1 MKLLV
6 VEDDELLQQGLALA
20 LTGEGYVCDCAATAA
35 EANSLLITSQYS
47 MVIPDLGLPDMD
59 GAALLRQWRRQQID
73 LPVLI
78 LTARDAWK
86 IASTGWTPAP
96 TTTGQTL
103 RAGRAAGTRARP
115 PAALPGPQRQSDAG
129 G

>member
-78 LTARDAWK
+78 LTARDAGR
-86 IASTGWTPAP
+86 SRR
-96 TTTGQTL
+96 
-103 RAGRAAGTRARP
+103 RAGRRRRRLRSNPSRWSSCRHACAPSCGATGAT
-115 PAALPGPQRQSDAG
+115 ATI
-129 G
+129 

>member
-78 LTARDAWK
+78 LTARDAPEDRVDGLD
-86 IASTGWTPAP
+86 AGADDY
-96 TTTGQTL
+96 GQTL

-115 PAALPGPQRQSDAG
+115 LRRYRATATI
-129 G
+129 

>member
-47 MVIPDLGLPDMD
+47 MVILDLGLPDMD
-59 GAALLRQWRRQQID
+59 VRRCCGSGAASRSICRC
-73 LPVLI
+73 
-78 LTARDAWK
+78 
-86 IASTGWTPAP
+86 
-96 TTTGQTL
+96 
-103 RAGRAAGTRARP
+103 
-115 PAALPGPQRQSDAG
+115 
-129 G
+129 